1 MTTDCRRRDRSST
14 CGRCG
19 ILHESNRHAP
29 GRAYCKDCRP
39 DAARFGWYEQPQRA
53 PRGNSVRKAA

>member
-1 MTTDCRRRDRSST
+1 MISEANT

-19 ILHESNRHAP
+19 IQHLANRHAP